1 MLKYYQYKRNDMDEL
16 EDLPKNII
24 KSELKR
30 HGLKVK
36 DLVELLKPYD
46 EDLTEKAFNNK
57 MSRGGFS
64 AVFFI
69 KCMKALDVNVV
80 RLGE

>member
-1 MLKYYQYKRNDMDEL
+1 MEEI

-30 HGLKVK
+30 KGLKVN
-36 DLVELLKPYD
+36 DLVELLKEYG
-46 EDLTEKAFNNK
+46 EELTEKAFNNK

-64 AVFFI
+64 AVFFM
-69 KCMKALDVNVV
+69 KCMKALDVNVI

>member
-1 MLKYYQYKRNDMDEL
+1 MEEI

-30 HGLKVK
+30 KGLKVK
-36 DLVELLKPYD
+36 DLVVMLKQYD
-46 EDLTEKAFNNK
+46 EDLTELAFNNK

-64 AVFFI
+64 AVFFF
-69 KCMKALDVNVV
+69 KCMKALEVNVV

>member
-1 MLKYYQYKRNDMDEL
+1 MEEIK
-16 EDLPKNII
+16 DLPKNII

-30 HGLKVK
+30 KGLKVK
-36 DLVELLKPYD
+36 DLIELLKEYG
-46 EDLTEKAFNNK
+46 EDLTELAFNNK

-64 AVFFI
+64 AVFFF
-69 KCMKALDVNVV
+69 KCMKALEVNVV

>member
-1 MLKYYQYKRNDMDEL
+1 MEEI

-30 HGLKVK
+30 KGLKVN
-36 DLVELLKPYD
+36 DLIELLKEYG
-46 EDLTEKAFNNK
+46 EDLSELAFNNK

-64 AVFFI
+64 AVFFF
-69 KCMKALDVNVV
+69 KCMKALEVNVV

>member
-1 MLKYYQYKRNDMDEL
+1 MEEI

-30 HGLKVK
+30 KGLKVN
-36 DLVELLKPYD
+36 DLIELLKEYD
-46 EDLTEKAFNNK
+46 EDLSELAFNNK

-64 AVFFI
+64 AVFFF
-69 KCMKALDVNVV
+69 KCMKALEVNVV

>member
-1 MLKYYQYKRNDMDEL
+1 MEEI

-30 HGLKVK
+30 KGLKVN
-36 DLVELLKPYD
+36 DLIELLKEYG
-46 EDLTEKAFNNK
+46 EDLSELAFNNK

-64 AVFFI
+64 AVFFF
-69 KCMKALDVNVV
+69 KCMKALEINVV

>member
-1 MLKYYQYKRNDMDEL
+1 M

-30 HGLKVK
+30 KGLKVK
-36 DLVELLKPYD
+36 DLIELLKEYG
-46 EDLTEKAFNNK
+46 EDLTELAFNNK

-64 AVFFI
+64 AVFFF
-69 KCMKALDVNVV
+69 KCMKALEVNVV

>member
-1 MLKYYQYKRNDMDEL
+1 MEEI

-30 HGLKVK
+30 KGLKVK
-36 DLVELLKPYD
+36 DLIELLKEYG
-46 EDLTEKAFNNK
+46 EDLTELAFNNK

-64 AVFFI
+64 AVFFV
-69 KCMKALDVNVV
+69 KCMKALEVNVV

>member
-1 MLKYYQYKRNDMDEL
+1 MEEI

-30 HGLKVK
+30 KGLKVN
-36 DLVELLKPYD
+36 DLVELLKEYG
-46 EDLTEKAFNNK
+46 EELTEKAFNNK

-64 AVFFI
+64 AVFFM
-69 KCMKALDVNVV
+69 KCMKALDVNVI
-80 RLGE
+80 RLGEL

>member
-1 MLKYYQYKRNDMDEL
+1 MDI

-30 HGLKVK
+30 KGLKVQ
-36 DLVELLKPYD
+36 DLVEKLKAFD
-46 EDLTEKAFNNK
+46 EDLSALSFNNK

-64 AVFFI
+64 AIFFL
-69 KCMKALDVNVV
+69 KCMKALEVKNIRMED
-80 RLGE
+80 

>member
-1 MLKYYQYKRNDMDEL
+1 MNID
-16 EDLPKNII
+16 DLPRNIV

-30 HGLKVK
+30 KGLKVK
-36 DLVELLKPYD
+36 DLVELLKPYG
-46 EDLTEKAFNNK
+46 EELTELAFNNK

-64 AVFFI
+64 AVFFF
-69 KCMKALDVNVV
+69 KCMKALEVNVV

>member
-1 MLKYYQYKRNDMDEL
+1 MEEI

-30 HGLKVK
+30 KGLKVK
-36 DLVELLKPYD
+36 DLTELLKEYG
-46 EDLTEKAFNNK
+46 EDLTELAFNNK

-64 AVFFI
+64 AVFFF
-69 KCMKALDVNVV
+69 KCMKALEVNVV
-80 RLGE
+80 RIKE

>member
-1 MLKYYQYKRNDMDEL
+1 MEEI

-30 HGLKVK
+30 KGLKVK
-36 DLVELLKPYD
+36 DLIELLKEYG
-46 EDLTEKAFNNK
+46 EDLTELAFNNK
-57 MSRGGFS
+57 MSRGSFS
-64 AVFFI
+64 AVFFV
-69 KCMKALDVNVV
+69 KCMKALEVNVV

>member
-1 MLKYYQYKRNDMDEL
+1 MQRNDMQEID
-16 EDLPKNII
+16 DLPKNII

-30 HGLKVK
+30 KGLKVK
-36 DLVELLKPYD
+36 DLIKLLKEYG
-46 EDLTEKAFNNK
+46 EDLTELAFNNK

-64 AVFFI
+64 AVFFM
-69 KCMKALDVNVV
+69 KCMKALEVNIV

>member
-1 MLKYYQYKRNDMDEL
+1 MLITE
-16 EDLPKNII
+16 LPKNII

-30 HGLKVK
+30 KGLQVK
-36 DLVELLKPYD
+36 DLVELLNSFD
-46 EDLTEKAFNNK
+46 EHLTELSFNNK

-64 AVFFI
+64 AVFFF
-69 KCMKALDVNVV
+69 KCMKALEVNVV

>member
-1 MLKYYQYKRNDMDEL
+1 MEEI
-16 EDLPKNII
+16 EDLPKNIV

-30 HGLKVK
+30 KGLKVK
-36 DLVELLKPYD
+36 DLIGLLKEYD
-46 EDLTEKAFNNK
+46 EDLTELAFNNK

-64 AVFFI
+64 AVFFF
-69 KCMKALDVNVV
+69 KCMKALEVNVV

>member
-1 MLKYYQYKRNDMDEL
+1 MEEI

-30 HGLKVK
+30 KGLRVK
-36 DLVELLKPYD
+36 HLVEELKKYG
-46 EDLTEKAFNNK
+46 EDLTETSFNNK

-64 AVFFI
+64 AVFFL
-69 KCMKALDVNVV
+69 KCMKALEVNVV

>member
-1 MLKYYQYKRNDMDEL
+1 MEEID
-16 EDLPKNII
+16 DLPKNII

-30 HGLKVK
+30 KGLKVK
-36 DLVELLKPYD
+36 DLIELLKEYG
-46 EDLTEKAFNNK
+46 EDLTELAFNNK

-64 AVFFI
+64 AVFFF
-69 KCMKALDVNVV
+69 KCMKALEVNVI

>member
-1 MLKYYQYKRNDMDEL
+1 MKI

-30 HGLKVK
+30 KDLKVK
-36 DLVELLKPYD
+36 DLIELLKECG
-46 EDLTEKAFNNK
+46 EDSTEFAFNNK

-64 AVFFI
+64 AVFFF
-69 KCMKALDVNVV
+69 KCMKALEVNIV
-80 RLGE
+80 RLEG

>member
-1 MLKYYQYKRNDMDEL
+1 ME
-16 EDLPKNII
+16 EIGDLPKNII

-30 HGLKVK
+30 KGLKVK
-36 DLVELLKPYD
+36 DLVKLLQEYG
-46 EDLTEKAFNNK
+46 EDLSELAFNNK

-64 AVFFI
+64 AVFFF
-69 KCMKALDVNVV
+69 KCMKALEVNVV